1 MTTRPRI
8 ALFCLSPLLLSAS
21 LHCAA
26 QPAYEW
32 DSVAIGGGGFVS
44 GIITTPGQKDLLYIR
59 TDVGGAYRWDVKAG
73 RWIALNDWVSDSETG
88 LLGIESLAV
97 DPRAPNK
104 VYMTAGIA
112 YQNQGRS
119 AVLKSTDYGK
129 TFTKVDITSQFK
141 VHGNGMGRN
150 GGEKLQ
156 VDPANGEV
164 LYAGTRANGLFK
176 SLDGAQSWRR
186 VDSLPVTTTPNGNGI
201 GFVVLDP
208 GSARDG
214 ATQRII
220 VGVSRYGTVGPNLY
234 LSKDGGKSF
243 APVPGAPQDLMPNR
257 AVLADGHLLITYANG
272 AGPWGD
278 KTGPEPMNQ
287 GGVWKL
293 HLDSGRWTEIT
304 PPKAWAYGGISV
316 DRANPKRMVVS
327 TINFYDKP
335 PTRGD
340 KIFYTKDGGATWTD
354 VFARGFE
361 LDPNG
366 VSWIA
371 TSFIHWTGSIEF
383 DPSDPK
389 SVMVV
394 SGNGLFRTRD
404 IEAAPSRWSFHV
416 NGIEETVPL
425 NLVSIPGGPALVSA
439 IGDYDGFR
447 HTDVTRYAPIHKP
460 TMGTTWGLDY
470 ARRQPSRMVRV
481 GNAMYV
487 SGDMGVTWNRTAA
500 LHGKQGQVAISADGK
515 TILHTPERSPV
526 TYLTRDD
533 GTTWTPVAGLEVAGA
548 RPVADS
554 VNPARFYALAGARML
569 VSSDG
574 GASFKPGGTLPSPK
588 GSRIVRT
595 APEREGDVWV
605 ALHQGGLARST
616 DAGASF
622 ATIGNVSHATAVGF
636 GKAAPARSYPTV
648 YIWGTVDG
656 VRGLFCSPDEGRKW
670 TRINDDAHQFGGPGN
685 GQAVIGDMN
694 THGVVYMTTAGRGI
708 VYGKPRAGTAA
719 CQ

>member
-214 ATQRII
+214 ATQLII
-220 VGVSRYGTVGPNLY
+220 VGV
-234 LSKDGGKSF
+234 
-243 APVPGAPQDLMPNR
+243 
-257 AVLADGHLLITYANG
+257 
-272 AGPWGD
+272 
-278 KTGPEPMNQ
+278 
-287 GGVWKL
+287 
-293 HLDSGRWTEIT
+293 
-304 PPKAWAYGGISV
+304 
-316 DRANPKRMVVS
+316 
-327 TINFYDKP
+327 
-335 PTRGD
+335 
-340 KIFYTKDGGATWTD
+340 
-354 VFARGFE
+354 
-361 LDPNG
+361 
-366 VSWIA
+366 
-371 TSFIHWTGSIEF
+371 
-383 DPSDPK
+383 
-389 SVMVV
+389 
-394 SGNGLFRTRD
+394 
-404 IEAAPSRWSFHV
+404 
-416 NGIEETVPL
+416 
-425 NLVSIPGGPALVSA
+425 
-439 IGDYDGFR
+439 
-447 HTDVTRYAPIHKP
+447 
-460 TMGTTWGLDY
+460 
-470 ARRQPSRMVRV
+470 
-481 GNAMYV
+481 
-487 SGDMGVTWNRTAA
+487 
-500 LHGKQGQVAISADGK
+500 
-515 TILHTPERSPV
+515 
-526 TYLTRDD
+526 
-533 GTTWTPVAGLEVAGA
+533 
-548 RPVADS
+548 
-554 VNPARFYALAGARML
+554 
-569 VSSDG
+569 
-574 GASFKPGGTLPSPK
+574 
-588 GSRIVRT
+588 
-595 APEREGDVWV
+595 
-605 ALHQGGLARST
+605 
-616 DAGASF
+616 
-622 ATIGNVSHATAVGF
+622 
-636 GKAAPARSYPTV
+636 
-648 YIWGTVDG
+648 
-656 VRGLFCSPDEGRKW
+656 
-670 TRINDDAHQFGGPGN
+670 
-685 GQAVIGDMN
+685 
-694 THGVVYMTTAGRGI
+694 
-708 VYGKPRAGTAA
+708 
-719 CQ
+719 